1 MIPRLIVLLALG
13 FCLDQKICAQ
23 NGIKPSIWAVPDT
36 VVPQHS
42 SVTILCSGPTGMTY
56 MRLQRVESREW
67 DEKPPTGAKE
77 VVNFSFQKVTQFHA
91 RTYYCRYMKE
101 GTWSRQS
108 DPLKL
113 VVTGVFKGIPY
124 LTAHPGP
131 RVTLG
136 GNVTLLCHSDH
147 HYDSLH
153 LYKDG
158 RKALGY
164 FHQDRNTFLISPV
177 TLTSEGIY
185 TCYGSSRQNPLLWS
199 LPSKPLDLV
208 VTDPYGLEQ
217 GYSHVVIGVSAA
229 VVFIFLFLL
238 LFLLCRWYHAKHRA
252 IDGETKNQVKYNS
265 SSPSLDV
272 QEENQYATIK
282 DIQPEEYEQMDT
294 QVPKAEDP
302 KEVTYAVLQQE
313 NLIRSVDVPSSC
325 TLRDASQQ
333 PCVYATLTLP
343 WLCLGK
349 VIQAQKAP
357 LPKPSLQASP
367 SALVPLGKSVIV
379 QCRGP
384 PGVDLYRLEKLSSG
398 KYEDRAV
405 LSIPVMRESFAGQY
419 RCTYQNG
426 TVWSPSSDLLDLVAI
441 GGFSKPSLSALPSSS
456 VSQGGD
462 VTLWCRTQF
471 GFDRFA
477 LYKEGDPGPSKSPE
491 RWYQAEF
498 PIITVTAAHS
508 GTYRCYSFSSS
519 FPYLW
524 SHPSDP
530 LVLVVTGTSVTP
542 SWLPTKRPTPVS
554 GTSKNIAVFSTESGS
569 PTGLAHQYYTKG
581 NLVRICL
588 GAVILVLL
596 VGILVE
602 DWHSRKKLLVHRVR
616 AVQRPLPPLPQT
628 PKPHQLGQRSTR

>member
-1 MIPRLIVLLALG
+1 RTFTISTFFILSLG
-13 FCLDQKICAQ
+13 
-23 NGIKPSIWAVPDT
+23 
-36 VVPQHS
+36 
-42 SVTILCSGPTGMTY
+42 
-56 MRLQRVESREW
+56 
-67 DEKPPTGAKE
+67 
-77 VVNFSFQKVTQFHA
+77 
-91 RTYYCRYMKE
+91 
-101 GTWSRQS
+101 
-108 DPLKL
+108 
-113 VVTGVFKGIPY
+113 
-124 LTAHPGP
+124 
-131 RVTLG
+131 
-136 GNVTLLCHSDH
+136 
-147 HYDSLH
+147 
-153 LYKDG
+153 
-158 RKALGY
+158 
-164 FHQDRNTFLISPV
+164 
-177 TLTSEGIY
+177 
-185 TCYGSSRQNPLLWS
+185 
-199 LPSKPLDLV
+199 
-208 VTDPYGLEQ
+208 
-217 GYSHVVIGVSAA
+217 
-229 VVFIFLFLL
+229 
-238 LFLLCRWYHAKHRA
+238 
-252 IDGETKNQVKYNS
+252 
-265 SSPSLDV
+265 
-272 QEENQYATIK
+272 
-282 DIQPEEYEQMDT
+282 
-294 QVPKAEDP
+294 
-302 KEVTYAVLQQE
+302 
-313 NLIRSVDVPSSC
+313 
-325 TLRDASQQ
+325 
-333 PCVYATLTLP
+333 
-343 WLCLGK
+343 LCLGK

-554 GTSKNIAVFSTESGS
+554 EFPETSRKLIISPTKKGSTIRTSKNIAVFSTESGS

-628 PKPHQLGQRSTR
+628 